1 MNFNPFHIDTE
12 ALDEETVRPKRISR
26 GVIIATLIAQGLF
39 SLGAGEMF
47 FVAFLVLA
55 SPSLYLSILLRMA
68 STERAAKVVLGLCAA
83 SGIGLLVSILSDVGN
98 FQAGL
103 GILTYVMVCDVV
115 LLWLT
120 VPLLLWGDNFRVW
133 KIKVRGKS
141 KVREKSK
148 ARARASNPELPR
160 K

>member
-1 MNFNPFHIDTE
+1 
-12 ALDEETVRPKRISR
+12 
-26 GVIIATLIAQGLF
+26 
-39 SLGAGEMF
+39 
-47 FVAFLVLA
+47 
-55 SPSLYLSILLRMA
+55 
-68 STERAAKVVLGLCAA
+68 LGLCAA
-83 SGIGLLVSILSDVGN
+83 SGIGFLVSILSNVGN

-103 GILTYVMVCDVV
+103 GILTHVMVCDVV

-120 VPLLLWGDNFRVW
+120 IPLLLWGDNFRVW
-133 KIKVRGKS
+133 KI